1 MDQITDMFNRIRNAI
16 NARKEAVDLP
26 HSKIKEA
33 IARIIMD
40 EGFINK
46 FEALTKMNKKVIRIT
61 LKYTGKRKN
70 MIEGIRRVST
80 PGRRIYVG
88 KDAIPKVQAG
98 YGTAIISTPRGLMTG
113 EGASSQ
119 KVGGEVICY
128 IW

>member
-1 MDQITDMFNRIRNAI
+1 MDQIADMFNRIRNAI

-26 HSKIKEA
+26 HSKMKEGIAKILMEEGYISRYEA
-33 IARIIMD
+33 I
-40 EGFINK
+40 
-46 FEALTKMNKKVIRIT
+46 TKMNKRVVRIS

-80 PGRRIYVG
+80 PGRRIYAG
-88 KDAIPKVQAG
+88 KDAIPQVQAG
-98 YGTAIISTPRGLMTG
+98 YGTVIITTPQGLMTG
-113 EGASSQ
+113 ETASSQ